1 MIYLEKKDL
10 REARKKILEHNARTT
25 KKGHSRTFSC
35 ARKLEFVKIKE
46 FQGTF
51 VEIKEIQGTSS
62 NSRRFKEIL
71 EIQGA
76 PGSLQKL
83 MQENMLNFFMIA
95 FYGTDDDS

>member
-1 MIYLEKKDL
+1 MFNQSYIL
-10 REARKKILEHNARTT
+10 RDKGFARSAEIFFERNARTT

-76 PGSLQKL
+76 PGSL
-83 MQENMLNFFMIA
+83 
-95 FYGTDDDS
+95 